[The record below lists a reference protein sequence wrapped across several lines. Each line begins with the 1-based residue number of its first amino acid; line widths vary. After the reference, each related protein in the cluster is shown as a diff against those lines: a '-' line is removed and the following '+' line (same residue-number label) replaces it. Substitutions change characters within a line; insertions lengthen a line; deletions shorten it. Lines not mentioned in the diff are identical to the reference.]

1 MFQREIFI
9 LAHNLGDRS
18 FYSKYETVEKNQW
31 RPYDERKIQQE
42 KQLRCLIAYSFNQVP
57 YYRSLFKE
65 LALRPEDIKTI
76 EDLEKLPVLTKEIIR
91 ANWDALKPANLS
103 SMAYSSRATGGST
116 GTPMKYRLSSH
127 DRFLGGALL
136 YRGWGF
142 GGYDLG
148 DKMVFLAGSSLG
160 VKTQHPIVTKVHE
173 LVRNV
178 RKFSSYEMGE
188 AEMQQLAGLLTSFR
202 PLFVRGYPSAL
213 HLFSQWVDQNDVP
226 IPFPEAV
233 FTSAE
238 PLFPHMRKS
247 IGDVFNCEVF
257 NTYGLHDGGVSAYE
271 CPEHAGLHIDTERSI
286 LEVVDQDHRQLVEG
300 EGTILATSLY
310 NYAMPF
316 IRFSTDDEGT
326 LIDAECACGRHS
338 KQLNGVLGRTAD
350 ILVTPEGKNI
360 HGWFF
365 NHLFYASGHGI
376 KEYQVTQTAIDQLV
390 IKLVLDES
398 FDGTNLETIKKSIA
412 AKSAG
417 WNVQFKEVDT
427 INRTRA
433 GKFKFIVN
441 DMVSNAR

>member
-1 MFQREIFI
+1 
-9 LAHNLGDRS
+9 
-18 FYSKYETVEKNQW
+18 
-31 RPYDERKIQQE
+31 
-42 KQLRCLIAYSFNQVP
+42 
-57 YYRSLFKE
+57 
-65 LALRPEDIKTI
+65 
-76 EDLEKLPVLTKEIIR
+76 
-91 ANWDALKPANLS
+91 
-103 SMAYSSRATGGST
+103 
-116 GTPMKYRLSSH
+116 MKYRLSSH

-160 VKTQHPIVTKVHE
+160 VKTQHPIVTRVHE

-188 AEMQQLAGLLTSFR
+188 AEMQQLANLLTSFR
-202 PLFVRGYPSAL
+202 PRFVRGYPSAL
-213 HLFSQWVDQNDVP
+213 HLFSRWVDQNDVP
-226 IPFPEAV
+226 IPSPEAV

-257 NTYGLHDGGVSAYE
+257 NTYGLNDGGVSAYE

-286 LEVVDQDHRQLVEG
+286 LEVVDQDNRQLVEG

-326 LIDAECACGRHS
+326 LTDVECACGRHS
-338 KQLNGVLGRTAD
+338 KLLNEVLGRTAD

-376 KEYQVTQTAIDQLV
+376 KEYQVTQTAIDQLD

-398 FDGTNLETIKKSIA
+398 FDETNLETIKESIA
-412 AKSAG
+412 SKSAG
-417 WNVQFKEVDT
+417 WNVQFRQVEAID
-427 INRTRA
+427 RTRA

-441 DMVSNAR
+441 EMAPNVR